1 MIYVRMPNIIISS
14 LYCIILY
21 VSMNKNK
28 MKEFIESN
36 ISLRCNTTT
45 KKMRILTY

>member
-14 LYCIILY
+14 FLYNIILY

-36 ISLRCNTTT
+36 IS
-45 KKMRILTY
+45 

>member
-14 LYCIILY
+14 FILY

-36 ISLRCNTTT
+36 ISLRSNTQNT
-45 KKMRILTY
+45 KKWGF